1 MFTVQ
6 GVTVSLCRLFI
17 RHQHAVNGVSF
28 SYVSVTRVQVDDML
42 EERSWIPLLL
52 STVSDSKCTPET
64 LHQLNERA
72 RPGQRSS
79 TSLCSTRWNFLRK
92 LRFIQK

>member
-1 MFTVQ
+1 MPTTCP
-6 GVTVSLCRLFI
+6 GEE
-17 RHQHAVNGVSF
+17 GVSF

-42 EERSWIPLLL
+42 EERSWILL
-52 STVSDSKCTPET
+52 STVSDSKCAPET
-64 LHQLNERA
+64 LHQLSERA